1 MNKKEVYQIV
11 VSNSYHNT
19 NLFLGTEEDIKYYAN
34 LMYKDPKII
43 KCQDQERLLSNKNVR
58 NIIKEYN
65 EAKCSG
71 DIIKYNGKIYKVLGF
86 NNDKIAL
93 ISLENNGEKE
103 IYINMNEDYKMIKN
117 KFYNRNITFN
127 NIEIEE
133 RSIM

>member
-11 VSNSYHNT
+11 VSHSYHNT

-43 KCQDQERLLSNKNVR
+43 KCQDQERLLSSKNVR
-58 NIIKEYN
+58 DIIKEYN
-65 EAKCSG
+65 EVKCSG
-71 DIIKYNGKIYKVLGF
+71 DIIKYNGNVYKVLGF

-117 KFYNRNITFN
+117 KFYNRNKTFN